1 MFQWILARS
10 IGVSVVQGV
19 SVVSWKFKGIAGA
32 FQRTSRALHCISGS
46 SGWFQ
51 GRSRDVSWASESFRS
66 VLADFRWYG
75 WAFKGISSG
84 FKDVPWVSKR
94 NARVFGEFRGVIW
107 SFMIILGCSV
117 GFRGWL
123 IDPNQ

>member
-32 FQRTSRALHCISGS
+32 FQRTSRALRCMSGS

-51 GRSRDVSWASESFRS
+51 GRSRDVSWVSESFRS
-66 VLADFRWYG
+66 VLADFRWFG
-75 WAFKGISSG
+75 GAFKGISSG
-84 FKDVPWVSKR
+84 FKDVPWVSE
-94 NARVFGEFRGVIW
+94 NLGALYGV
-107 SFMIILGCSV
+107 S
-117 GFRGWL
+117 
-123 IDPNQ
+123 